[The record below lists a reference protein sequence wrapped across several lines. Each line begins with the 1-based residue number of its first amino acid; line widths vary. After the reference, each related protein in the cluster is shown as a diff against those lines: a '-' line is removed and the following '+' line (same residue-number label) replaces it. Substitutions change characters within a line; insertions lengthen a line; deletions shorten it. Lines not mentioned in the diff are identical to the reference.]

1 MGIIARLFMTFFGS
15 WLGTMVYV
23 AMFGE
28 IIVNKNAFEEWLI
41 VMAAAVVVQIV
52 MYIRKKL
59 WYNEPYER

>member
-1 MGIIARLFMTFFGS
+1 MGITARLFITFFGS

-41 VMAAAVVVQIV
+41 IMAAAVIVQIV
-52 MYIRKKL
+52 VYIYKKL
-59 WYNEPYER
+59 